1 MKKISLF
8 CQRKTNSNLV
18 QNASIESEFEKI
30 CMYVDV
36 NCSRDVEK
44 SNFWKITNLWFKVWW
59 KKTVWT
65 APTKCDVTPQ
75 TNKENK
81 FTKDYLSNQ
90 YSIEP
95 NSPATDLNF
104 FCQMWFVPWKRLKK
118 ENSTWQKSYS

>member
-1 MKKISLF
+1 
-8 CQRKTNSNLV
+8 
-18 QNASIESEFEKI
+18 
-30 CMYVDV
+30 MYVDV

-59 KKTVWT
+59 QKTVGT
-65 APTKCDVTPQ
+65 GPTKCDVTPQ

-104 FCQMWFVPWKRLKK
+104 FVKCGLYPEKGSKK
-118 ENSTWQKSYS
+118 KTVLDKKAILRI

>member
-1 MKKISLF
+1 ML
-8 CQRKTNSNLV
+8 RKV
-18 QNASIESEFEKI
+18 IFEKLLT
-30 CMYVDV
+30 CDLKYD
-36 NCSRDVEK
+36 E
-44 SNFWKITNLWFKVWW
+44 

-104 FCQMWFVPWKRLKK
+104 FVKCGLYPEKGSKK
-118 ENSTWQKSYS
+118 KTVLDKKAILRI

>member
-1 MKKISLF
+1 ML
-8 CQRKTNSNLV
+8 RKV
-18 QNASIESEFEKI
+18 IFEKLLT
-30 CMYVDV
+30 CDLKYD
-36 NCSRDVEK
+36 EK
-44 SNFWKITNLWFKVWW
+44 KP
-59 KKTVWT
+59 VWT